1 MSDVVQAV
9 IFSRIEDGH
18 VQGPDSAQDDERCA
32 TVGTGHLYRWG
43 GRASRLLWGA
53 PVCEVIICRIVSVVM
68 RQLACIKPKCRTFM
82 NPGWRAMLEEAAQKL
97 KDVEA
102 SGA

>member
-1 MSDVVQAV
+1 MAMCKGQTRLRTMSGAPQLGQVT
-9 IFSRIEDGH
+9 
-18 VQGPDSAQDDERCA
+18 C
-32 TVGTGHLYRWG
+32 TGG
-43 GRASRLLWGA
+43 VGRASRLLWGA

-68 RQLACIKPKCRTFM
+68 RQLACMGPKCRTFM
-82 NPGWRAMLEEAAQKL
+82 NPVGKAMLEEAAQKL